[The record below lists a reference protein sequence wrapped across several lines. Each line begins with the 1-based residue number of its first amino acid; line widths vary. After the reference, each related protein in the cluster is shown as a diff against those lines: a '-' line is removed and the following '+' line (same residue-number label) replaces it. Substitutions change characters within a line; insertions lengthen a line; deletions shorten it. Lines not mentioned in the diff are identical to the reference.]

1 MFPTMYHNNN
11 FCYTEASLTP
21 YYVYSS
27 FTQMYHVNGSSNAPT
42 EQCYSSYD
50 HQQPV
55 QYPVANQAGFPTLPL
70 EAQVV
75 FPIQDT
81 QPYGFASDAAESLYI
96 ADGSEYANNLM
107 ESQYSDSNL
116 YTTNDTTLLSNIGD
130 ITIPYMEDEDFY
142 PGILAPSHQK
152 GREPVLLYRIPKTDL
167 CYVYILF
174 TGTNG
179 EKTTYICKECC
190 LLNKF
195 VPSEVTNLCYFV
207 EDPIRAGHI
216 CYPQRFRKEMEAR
229 KAVMAPY
236 RSGGDDSGLGDSF
249 N

>member
-1 MFPTMYHNNN
+1 MFPTMYPNN
-11 FCYTEASLTP
+11 FYYSEDPVTP
-21 YYVYSS
+21 CYVYSS
-27 FTQMYHVNGSSNAPT
+27 FTQMYHVYGSSNAST
-42 EQCYSSYD
+42 EQYYSSYN

-70 EAQVV
+70 EAEAV

-81 QPYGFASDAAESLYI
+81 QPYGFAGDGAESLYI
-96 ADGSEYANNLM
+96 ADGSEYANNPL

-116 YTTNDTTLLSNIGD
+116 YATNETLPSNIGD
-130 ITIPYMEDEDFY
+130 ITIPYMEDDDFY

-152 GREPVLLYRIPKTDL
+152 GREPVLLYRIPRTDL

-174 TGTNG
+174 TGTHG

-195 VPSEVTNLCYFV
+195 VPAEVTNLCYFV

-216 CYPQRFRKEMEAR
+216 CHPRRFRKEMEAR
-229 KAVMAPY
+229 KAVMALY
-236 RSGGDDSGLGDSF
+236 RSGRDDSGLGDSF